1 MEASEVEYIG
11 FWLRFLAFL
20 IDSIVVAIIL
30 IPVVTVFIGETQVA
44 DYDLQNQA
52 EVFLLL
58 KKLSLQWTVE
68 ILFIGTVFVLFWIFK
83 SATPGKMLFKIF
95 IVDARTLGKAN
106 ARQNIVRYLGYF
118 LSLIPFGLG
127 FLWIA
132 IDHRKQGWH
141 DKIANTVVIRGK
153 PGNSGD

>member
-1 MEASEVEYIG
+1 MKASEVEYIG

-20 IDSIVVAIIL
+20 IDNIIVAIVL
-30 IPVVTVFIGETQVA
+30 IPVVTMFIGESQVA

-58 KKLSLQWTVE
+58 NQQSLQWTVE
-68 ILFIGTVFVLFWIFK
+68 VLLIGTVIVLFWIYK
-83 SATPGKMLFKIF
+83 SATPGKMLFNIF

-106 ARQNIVRYLGYF
+106 VRQNIVRYLSYF

>member
-1 MEASEVEYIG
+1 MADSEVEYIG

-20 IDSIVVAIIL
+20 IDSIVVSIIL
-30 IPVVTVFIGETQVA
+30 IPFVTVFIGETQVA

-58 KKLSLQWTVE
+58 KKLSLQSTVE
-68 ILFIGTVFVLFWIFK
+68 IVLIGTVFVLFWIFK

-95 IVDARTLGKAN
+95 IVDSRTLGKAK
-106 ARQNIVRYLGYF
+106 AHQNIIRYLGYF

-141 DKIANTVVIRGK
+141 DKIANTVVIRGQ

>member
-1 MEASEVEYIG
+1 MADSEVEYIG

-20 IDSIVVAIIL
+20 IDSIVAAIIL
-30 IPVVTVFIGETQVA
+30 IPFVTVFIGETQVA
-44 DYDLQNQA
+44 DYDLQNRA
-52 EVFLLL
+52 NLILLL
-58 KKLSLQWTVE
+58 KRLSLQWTVE
-68 ILFIGTVFVLFWIFK
+68 ILFIGTFFVLFWIFK
-83 SATPGKMLFKIF
+83 SATPGKMLFRIC
-95 IVDARTLGKAN
+95 IVDALTLGKAN

-153 PGNSGD
+153 PRNSGD